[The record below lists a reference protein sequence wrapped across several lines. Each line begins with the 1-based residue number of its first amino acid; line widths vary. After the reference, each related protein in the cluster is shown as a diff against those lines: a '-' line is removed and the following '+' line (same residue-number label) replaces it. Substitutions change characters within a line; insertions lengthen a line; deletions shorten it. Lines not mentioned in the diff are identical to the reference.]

1 MLQENEISELINQSG
16 RLRMLSHRTGMLA
29 VTISKIDTDDS
40 WFLETFQSSMTGFQ
54 VGYDSLFERVS
65 YDSEFKFALVEMTK
79 LPLFDDGC
87 TSIDDI
93 VTSYI
98 NQLRE
103 INDSFHTNT
112 KPSDQTLQDFLKY
125 IAHDLLQ
132 ALNRLVH
139 FFEVQLNKLTSSKQ
153 DEVNKLT
160 KSIGYSLDD
169 VDNINMTVKILSLN
183 ASVEASKAGDS
194 GKGFATISSEMSSL
208 SSQIKNVTE
217 YIKRDIKAFIAKLE

>member
-1 MLQENEISELINQSG
+1 
-16 RLRMLSHRTGMLA
+16 MLSHRTGMLA
-29 VTISKIDTDDS
+29 VTISKIDTDDE
-40 WFLETFQSSMTGFQ
+40 WFLDTFQSSMTGFQ

-93 VTSYI
+93 VTNYI
-98 NQLRE
+98 NQLRN
-103 INDSFHTNT
+103 INDSIVEQS
-112 KPSDQTLQDFLKY
+112 KPSDQELQDFLKY

-139 FFEVQLNKLTSSKQ
+139 FFEVQLNKLTASKQ
-153 DEVNKLT
+153 EEVNKLT

-194 GKGFATISSEMSSL
+194 GKGFAIISSEMSNL

>member
-29 VTISKIDTDDS
+29 VTISKIDTDDE
-40 WFLETFQSSMTGFQ
+40 WFLDTFQSSMTGFQ

-93 VTSYI
+93 VTNYI
-98 NQLRE
+98 NQLRN
-103 INDSFHTNT
+103 INDSIVEQS
-112 KPSDQTLQDFLKY
+112 KPSDQELQDFLKY

-139 FFEVQLNKLTSSKQ
+139 FFEVQLNKLTASKQ
-153 DEVNKLT
+153 EEVNKLT

-194 GKGFATISSEMSSL
+194 GKGFAIISSEMSNL

>member
-29 VTISKIDTDDS
+29 VTISKIETDDA

-54 VGYDSLFERVS
+54 VGYDSLFERVG

-87 TSIDDI
+87 TSIDDV
-93 VTSYI
+93 VTTYI
-98 NQLRE
+98 NQLRD
-103 INDSFHTNT
+103 INDAFHTNT
-112 KPSDQTLQDFLKY
+112 KPSDLELQAFLKY

-139 FFEVQLNKLTSSKQ
+139 FFEVQLNKLTSSKK

>member
-29 VTISKIDTDDS
+29 VSISKIDTQDP
-40 WFLETFQSSMTGFQ
+40 WFMETFQSSMTGFQ

-65 YDSEFKFALVEMTK
+65 YDSEFKFALVEVTK
-79 LPLFDDGC
+79 QPLFDNGC
-87 TSIDDI
+87 SSIDEVI
-93 VTSYI
+93 TNYI
-98 NQLRE
+98 NQLRG
-103 INDSFHTNT
+103 INDTIAEGD
-112 KPSDQTLQDFLKY
+112 KPTDDELQAFLKF

-132 ALNRLVH
+132 ALNHLVH
-139 FFEVQLNKLTSSKQ
+139 FFETQLNKLSASKQ
-153 DEVNKLT
+153 DEVSKLT

-169 VDNINMTVKILSLN
+169 VDNVNMTVKILSLN
-183 ASVEASKAGDS
+183 ASVEASKAGEA
-194 GKGFATISSEMSSL
+194 GKGFAMISTEMSNL

>member
-1 MLQENEISELINQSG
+1 
-16 RLRMLSHRTGMLA
+16 MLA
-29 VTISKIDTDDS
+29 VTISKIETDDS
-40 WFLETFQSSMTGFQ
+40 WFLDTFQSSMTGFQ

-87 TSIDDI
+87 TSIDDV
-93 VTSYI
+93 VTNFI
-98 NQLRE
+98 NQLRD

-112 KPSDQTLQDFLKY
+112 KPSDQKLQDFLKY

-139 FFEVQLNKLTSSKQ
+139 FFEVQLNKLTSSKKE
-153 DEVNKLT
+153 EVNKLT

>member
-29 VTISKIDTDDS
+29 VTISKIDTDDT

-112 KPSDQTLQDFLKY
+112 KPSDQVLQDFLKY

>member
-29 VTISKIDTDDS
+29 VTISKIDTDDE
-40 WFLETFQSSMTGFQ
+40 WFLDTFQSSMTGFQ

-93 VTSYI
+93 VTNYI
-98 NQLRE
+98 NQLRH
-103 INDSFHTNT
+103 INNSLIAQS
-112 KPSDQTLQDFLKY
+112 KPSDQELQDFLKY

-139 FFEVQLNKLTSSKQ
+139 FFEVQLNKLTASKQ
-153 DEVNKLT
+153 EEVNKLT

-183 ASVEASKAGDS
+183 ASVEASKAGDT
-194 GKGFATISSEMSSL
+194 GKGFATISLEMSNL
-208 SSQIKNVTE
+208 SSQIKNLTE

>member
-29 VTISKIDTDDS
+29 VTVSKIDTDDA
-40 WFLETFQSSMTGFQ
+40 WFFDTLQSATVGFQ

-65 YDSEFKFALVEMTK
+65 YDSEFKFALVEVTK
-79 LPLFDDGC
+79 QPLFDDGC
-87 TSIDDI
+87 SCIDDVI
-93 VTSYI
+93 TNYI
-98 NQLRE
+98 NQLRM
-103 INDSFHTNT
+103 INDSITNKT
-112 KPSDQTLQDFLKY
+112 ALSDEELQAFLKY

-132 ALNRLVH
+132 ALNHLVH
-139 FFEVQLNKLTSSKQ
+139 FFETQLNKLSASKK
-153 DEVNKLT
+153 EEASNLT

-183 ASVEASKAGDS
+183 ASVEASKAGES
-194 GKGFATISSEMSSL
+194 GKGFATLSTEMSNL

>member
-29 VTISKIDTDDS
+29 VTISKIETDDS
-40 WFLETFQSSMTGFQ
+40 WFLDTFQSSMTGFQ

-87 TSIDDI
+87 TSIDDV
-93 VTSYI
+93 VTNFI
-98 NQLRE
+98 NQLRD
-103 INDSFHTNT
+103 INDSFNTNT
-112 KPSDQTLQDFLKY
+112 KPSDQKLQDFLKY

-139 FFEVQLNKLTSSKQ
+139 FFEVQLNKLTSSKKE
-153 DEVNKLT
+153 EVNKLT

>member
-29 VTISKIDTDDS
+29 VTISKIDTDDE
-40 WFLETFQSSMTGFQ
+40 WFLDTFQSSMTGFQ
-54 VGYDSLFERVS
+54 VAYDSLFERVS

-79 LPLFDDGC
+79 VPLFDDGC

-93 VTSYI
+93 ITNYI
-98 NQLRE
+98 NQLRN
-103 INDSFHTNT
+103 INDTLVEQS
-112 KPSDQTLQDFLKY
+112 KPSDQELQGFLKY

-139 FFEVQLNKLTSSKQ
+139 FFEVQLNKLTASKQ
-153 DEVNKLT
+153 EEVNKLT

-194 GKGFATISSEMSSL
+194 GKGFAVISSEMSNL

>member
-29 VTISKIDTDDS
+29 VTISKIDTDDE
-40 WFLETFQSSMTGFQ
+40 WFLDTFQSSMTGFQ

-79 LPLFDDGC
+79 LPLFDEGC

-93 VTSYI
+93 VTNYI
-98 NQLRE
+98 NQLRN
-103 INDSFHTNT
+103 INDSIIEQS
-112 KPSDQTLQDFLKY
+112 KPSDQELQDFLKY

-139 FFEVQLNKLTSSKQ
+139 FFEVQLNKLTASKQ
-153 DEVNKLT
+153 EEVNKLT

-194 GKGFATISSEMSSL
+194 GKGFAVISSEMSNL

>member
-29 VTISKIDTDDS
+29 VTISKIETDDS
-40 WFLETFQSSMTGFQ
+40 WFLDTFQSSMTGFQ

-87 TSIDDI
+87 TSIDDV
-93 VTSYI
+93 VTNFI
-98 NQLRE
+98 NQLRD

-112 KPSDQTLQDFLKY
+112 KPSDQKLQDFLKY

-139 FFEVQLNKLTSSKQ
+139 FFEVQLNKLTSSKKE
-153 DEVNKLT
+153 EVNKLT